1 MDYDLW
7 SIELLFT
14 LERKSPSHILSPS
27 TCPLCLTESE
37 GAYLF
42 LVLFFQVLPVEIGF
56 HFSHSADVC
65 DSFKT
70 IVQILVG
77 TSLKPQSQLLWPV
90 WLKLILLKFNLKEIS
105 ASSKRSSFC
114 GLIVLKLLRLMLHL
128 GVLLPSIL

>member
-65 DSFKT
+65 DFLQDHCSNFGWYFFEASISVVMASVVKAN
-70 IVQILVG
+70 
-77 TSLKPQSQLLWPV
+77 
-90 WLKLILLKFNLKEIS
+90 FAEI
-105 ASSKRSSFC
+105 
-114 GLIVLKLLRLMLHL
+114 
-128 GVLLPSIL
+128 